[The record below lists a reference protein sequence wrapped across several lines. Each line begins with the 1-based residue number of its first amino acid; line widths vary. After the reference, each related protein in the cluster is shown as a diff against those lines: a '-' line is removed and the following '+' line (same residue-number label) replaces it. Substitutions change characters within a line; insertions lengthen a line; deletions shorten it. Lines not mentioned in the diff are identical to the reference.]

1 MLKETLVLL
10 FDRDLKKL
18 KVELESYSNE
28 ADLWLLEKS
37 ITNSAGNLCLHLIG
51 NLNWF
56 IGAQLGDTGYVRD
69 RPLEFSAKHVPR
81 VDMLSDID
89 KTLSMIETTILKLT
103 NEQLEAD
110 YPRLVFKE
118 KTSTYFFLIHLAT
131 HLAYHLGQINY
142 HRRLLNG

>member
-10 FDRDLKKL
+10 FDRDLKRL
-18 KVELESYSNE
+18 KVEIESYSNE
-28 ADLWLLEKS
+28 GDLWQVEKG
-37 ITNSAGNLCLHLIG
+37 IANAAGNLCLHLIG

-69 RPLEFSAKHVPR
+69 RPLEFSATNVPR
-81 VDMLSDID
+81 VDMLSEID
-89 KTLSMIETTILKLT
+89 KTLSMLETTILKLT

-110 YPRLVFKE
+110 YPRVVFKE
-118 KTSTYFFLIHLAT
+118 KTSTYFFLIHLST
-131 HLAYHLGQINY
+131 HLTYHLGQINY